1 MFILYS
7 IMIYNETILHLL
19 IAINPQACDKYVP
32 SSDYYGRGRFNCSI
46 AHDINRSMRQKK

>member
-1 MFILYS
+1 MFILCY

-32 SSDYYGRGRFNCSI
+32 SSDYYGRGRLNCSI